1 MENFFSHITEE
12 IITKIAKSK
21 ILIAII
27 FAYLISIKV
36 YLGLKK
42 IEIKQVSNFELLIIF
57 LVVMCLVCFCLSWCH
72 RSEKGALLSYR
83 IIGLCNFFCIFWMV
97 IDCLKNNLDVV
108 NLLANPLSSPF
119 SLLLTIISSVLF
131 GEIAEIKSEED
142 KKTELNERLS
152 RLSDFIKKYDES
164 ILETEREKIAYEKI
178 KEMSFIRSD
187 WRNVK
192 YSSVKYSEKEVNKLE
207 KFRGLLEIKLQK
219 RNRNNEV
226 GKEIWYNDEEK
237 N

>member
-1 MENFFSHITEE
+1 
-12 IITKIAKSK
+12 
-21 ILIAII
+21 
-27 FAYLISIKV
+27 
-36 YLGLKK
+36 
-42 IEIKQVSNFELLIIF
+42 
-57 LVVMCLVCFCLSWCH
+57 
-72 RSEKGALLSYR
+72 
-83 IIGLCNFFCIFWMV
+83 MV

-108 NLLANPLSSPF
+108 NLLANPLSSPY

-237 N
+237 NSTKLFI

>member
-1 MENFFSHITEE
+1 MENFFSYLTEE

-36 YLGLKK
+36 YLGFKK
-42 IEIKQVSNFELLIIF
+42 IEIKQASNFKLLIIF
-57 LVVMCLVCFCLSWCH
+57 LVVMYLVCFCLSRIFLCCH
-72 RSEKGALLSYR
+72 QSEKGALLIYR

-108 NLLANPLSSPF
+108 NLLANPLASPY
-119 SLLLTIISSVLF
+119 SLLLTIICSVLF

-152 RLSDFIKKYDES
+152 RLSDFIKNYDES

-178 KEMSFIRSD
+178 KEMSFIQSD

-192 YSSVKYSEKEVNKLE
+192 YSSVIYSEKEVNKLE
-207 KFRGLLEIKLQK
+207 KFRVLLEIKLQK
-219 RNRNNEV
+219 R
-226 GKEIWYNDEEK
+226 KS
-237 N
+237 